1 MPSDR
6 TLTREAGVTLPAA
19 FITIKEK
26 KMKQKWLALG
36 AIAVIAIV
44 GMFVFDF
51 ATSAQRPE
59 RGERGE
65 RGRRGGRDMMG
76 GMMNPTSIVDNSW
89 TDLTFILKV
98 DDETLVKARP
108 IYQDTRDKFQA
119 EFKKVQASGDRR
131 QMMQSMM
138 AIAGKVGSEF
148 QTALKEVLSE
158 EQLMKLNALTKK
170 RQTEQAERMNRWGG
184 GGGNRRGGGGGTR

>member
-1 MPSDR
+1 
-6 TLTREAGVTLPAA
+6 
-19 FITIKEK
+19 
-26 KMKQKWLALG
+26 MKQKWLALS

-51 ATSAQRPE
+51 ATSAQRSE

-65 RGRRGGRDMMG
+65 RGRRGGRDMMR

-108 IYQDTRDKFQA
+108 IYQDTRDKFEA
-119 EFKKVQASGDRR
+119 EFKKLQASGDMQ
-131 QMMQSMM
+131 QMQRGMM
-138 AIAGKVGSEF
+138 AIAGKVGAEF
-148 QTALKEVLSE
+148 QAALAEVLSE
-158 EQLMKLNALTKK
+158 EQLTKLNALTKK
-170 RQTEQAERMNRWGG
+170 RQTELAQRMNRW

>member
-1 MPSDR
+1 
-6 TLTREAGVTLPAA
+6 
-19 FITIKEK
+19 
-26 KMKQKWLALG
+26 MKQKWLALS

-51 ATSAQRPE
+51 ATSAQRHE

-65 RGRRGGRDMMG
+65 RGGRGGRS
-76 GMMNPTSIVDNSW
+76 MMNPTSLVDNSW

-108 IYQDTRDKFQA
+108 IYQDTRDKFEA
-119 EFKKVQASGDRR
+119 EFKKLQASGDPRE
-131 QMMQSMM
+131 MQRGMM
-138 AIAGKVGSEF
+138 AFAGKVGAEF
-148 QTALKEVLSE
+148 QAALGEVLSE

-170 RQTEQAERMNRWGG
+170 RQTELAQRMNRW
-184 GGGNRRGGGGGTR
+184 GGGNRRGGGGGGGSR

>member
-1 MPSDR
+1 
-6 TLTREAGVTLPAA
+6 
-19 FITIKEK
+19 
-26 KMKQKWLALG
+26 MKQKWLALG

-44 GMFVFDF
+44 SMVVFDF

-59 RGERGE
+59 RGERGTRSE
-65 RGRRGGRDMMG
+65 RGGRGMMG

-119 EFKKVQASGDRR
+119 EFKKLQASGDRR
-131 QMMQSMM
+131 QMQQSMM
-138 AIAGKVGSEF
+138 SIAAKVGGEF
-148 QTALKEVLSE
+148 QMALKEVLSE
-158 EQLMKLNALTKK
+158 EQLTKLNALTKK
-170 RQTEQAERMNRWGG
+170 RQTEQMERMNRWG
-184 GGGNRRGGGGGTR
+184 GGGNRRGGGGGGR

>member
-1 MPSDR
+1 
-6 TLTREAGVTLPAA
+6 
-19 FITIKEK
+19 
-26 KMKQKWLALG
+26 MKQKWLALS

-51 ATSAQRPE
+51 ATSAQRSE

-65 RGRRGGRDMMG
+65 RGRRGGRDMMR

-108 IYQDTRDKFQA
+108 IYQDTRDKFEA
-119 EFKKVQASGDRR
+119 EFKKLQASGDPRE
-131 QMMQSMM
+131 MQRGMM
-138 AIAGKVGSEF
+138 AIAGKVGAEF
-148 QTALKEVLSE
+148 QAELKEVLSE
-158 EQLMKLNALTKK
+158 EQLTKLNALTKK
-170 RQTEQAERMNRWGG
+170 RQTELAQRMNRW

>member
-1 MPSDR
+1 
-6 TLTREAGVTLPAA
+6 
-19 FITIKEK
+19 
-26 KMKQKWLALG
+26 MKQKWLALS

-51 ATSAQRPE
+51 ATSAQRHE
-59 RGERGE
+59 RGERG
-65 RGRRGGRDMMG
+65 GRGGRDMMR

-108 IYQDTRDKFQA
+108 IYQDTRDKFEA
-119 EFKKVQASGDRR
+119 EFKKLQASGDPRE
-131 QMMQSMM
+131 MQRGMM
-138 AIAGKVGSEF
+138 AFAGKVGAEF
-148 QTALKEVLSE
+148 QAALKEVLSE

-170 RQTEQAERMNRWGG
+170 RQTELAQRMNRW
-184 GGGNRRGGGGGTR
+184 GGGNRRGGGGGGGSR

>member
-1 MPSDR
+1 
-6 TLTREAGVTLPAA
+6 
-19 FITIKEK
+19 
-26 KMKQKWLALG
+26 MKQKWLALG

-108 IYQDTRDKFQA
+108 IYQDTRDKFEA

-138 AIAGKVGSEF
+138 AIAGKVGGEF

-184 GGGNRRGGGGGTR
+184 GGGNRRGGGGGGTR

>member
-1 MPSDR
+1 
-6 TLTREAGVTLPAA
+6 
-19 FITIKEK
+19 
-26 KMKQKWLALG
+26 MKQKWLAFG

-44 GMFVFDF
+44 SLFVFDF
-51 ATSAQRPE
+51 ATSAQRSE

-65 RGRRGGRDMMG
+65 RGRRGERSMMG

-108 IYQDTRDKFQA
+108 IYQNTRDKFEA
-119 EFKKVQASGDRR
+119 EFKKLLASGDLQ
-131 QMMQSMM
+131 QMRQSMM
-138 AIAGKVGSEF
+138 AIAGKVGGEF
-148 QTALKEVLSE
+148 HTALKEVLSE
-158 EQLMKLNALTKK
+158 EQLTKLNALTKK

-184 GGGNRRGGGGGTR
+184 GGGNRRGGGGGGR

>member
-1 MPSDR
+1 
-6 TLTREAGVTLPAA
+6 
-19 FITIKEK
+19 
-26 KMKQKWLALG
+26 MKQKWLALC

-59 RGERGE
+59 RGSRDEGGRGA
-65 RGRRGGRDMMG
+65 RGGR
-76 GMMNPTSIVDNSW
+76 GMINPVTLVDNSW

-108 IYQDTRDKFQA
+108 IFQDTRDKFQA

-131 QMMQSMM
+131 QMQQSMM
-138 AIAGKVGSEF
+138 SIAAKVGGEF
-148 QTALKEVLSE
+148 QMALKEVLSE
-158 EQLMKLNALTKK
+158 EQLAKLNALTKK
-170 RQTEQAERMNRWGG
+170 RQTEQMERMNRWG
-184 GGGNRRGGGGGTR
+184 GGGNRRGGGGGGR

>member
-1 MPSDR
+1 
-6 TLTREAGVTLPAA
+6 
-19 FITIKEK
+19 
-26 KMKQKWLALG
+26 MKQKWLALG

-44 GMFVFDF
+44 SMVVFDF

-59 RGERGE
+59 RGERGTRSE
-65 RGRRGGRDMMG
+65 RGGRGMMG

-108 IYQDTRDKFQA
+108 IFQDTRDKFQA

-131 QMMQSMM
+131 QMQQSMM
-138 AIAGKVGSEF
+138 SIAAKVGGEF
-148 QTALKEVLSE
+148 QMALKEVLSE
-158 EQLMKLNALTKK
+158 EQLTKLNALTKK
-170 RQTEQAERMNRWGG
+170 RQTEQMERMNRWG
-184 GGGNRRGGGGGTR
+184 GGGNRRGGGGGGR